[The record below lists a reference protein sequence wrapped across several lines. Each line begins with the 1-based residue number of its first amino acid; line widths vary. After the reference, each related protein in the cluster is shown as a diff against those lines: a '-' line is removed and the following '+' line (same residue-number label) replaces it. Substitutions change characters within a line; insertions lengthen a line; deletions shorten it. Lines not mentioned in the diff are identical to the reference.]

1 MIAAHFSS
9 NEKYPE
15 KNQKKNKQ
23 KWSDVKMGRISLL
36 RGERDRNCEKMTTR
50 SGSLQRVACRRGG
63 VTGRIWKAEML
74 NSGKTKQT
82 ETKVA
87 SREGSATLWKGDGW
101 VQV

>member
-1 MIAAHFSS
+1 MRSIQRKIKRKT
-9 NEKYPE
+9 N
-15 KNQKKNKQ
+15 KNG
-23 KWSDVKMGRISLL
+23 SDVKMGRISLL
-36 RGERDRNCEKMTTR
+36 RGERDRDCEKMTTR

-63 VTGRIWKAEML
+63 VTGRIWGAEML